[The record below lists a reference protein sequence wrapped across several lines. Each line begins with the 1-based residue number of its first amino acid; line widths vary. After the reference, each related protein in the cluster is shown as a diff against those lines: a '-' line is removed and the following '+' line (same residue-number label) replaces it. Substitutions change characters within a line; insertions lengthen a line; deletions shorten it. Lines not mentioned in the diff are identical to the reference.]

1 MGPVR
6 LIDVSPG
13 VWLVA
18 ADAPLDR
25 YGEAAIKRGLGDL
38 AWVSRAAMAHEAVV
52 EAFIGA
58 SAVLPMKL
66 FTIFTSDAR
75 ALEHVT
81 RERSRI
87 DALLKRVTNHVEW
100 GVRVVLDRAM
110 AGEPRGRGPRESAAR
125 AASGAAFLAR
135 KKAQRDAATKLARHA
150 REIGSD
156 VYDDLAAFAR
166 IARRRSAAEMPSR
179 GGPLLLDAAFLVPKA
194 KAARFTKRVAR
205 RTRDLAREGF
215 RVTVSGPW
223 PPYSFVQE

>member
-1 MGPVR
+1 
-6 LIDVSPG
+6 
-13 VWLVA
+13 
-18 ADAPLDR
+18 
-25 YGEAAIKRGLGDL
+25 
-38 AWVSRAAMAHEAVV
+38 
-52 EAFIGA
+52 
-58 SAVLPMKL
+58 
-66 FTIFTSDAR
+66 
-75 ALEHVT
+75 T

-87 DALLKRVTNHVEW
+87 DALLKRVSNHVEW

-110 AGEPRGRGPRESAAR
+110 AAPRGRGPHESAAR

-135 KKAQRDAATKLARHA
+135 KKAQRDAATRLARQA
-150 REIGSD
+150 REIGSE

-166 IARRRSAAEMPSR
+166 IARRRPAADVATR

-194 KAARFTKRVAR
+194 QAARFTKRVAR